1 MHLLSIIH
9 TFYFFALSI
18 FDNTPHIIYGSNSG
32 ICNLNRLNHVLLCN
46 NPNKILYVYIKAYFY
61 HIKRKKFSWS
71 YKMDHKKAIK
81 IGFTCFTLCIMGL
94 CLLEIAGT
102 TPESDAW
109 YNKGYALSQQNK
121 FDESI
126 KAYDKAIEINPQL
139 RSSAQ

>member
-1 MHLLSIIH
+1 
-9 TFYFFALSI
+9 
-18 FDNTPHIIYGSNSG
+18 
-32 ICNLNRLNHVLLCN
+32 
-46 NPNKILYVYIKAYFY
+46 
-61 HIKRKKFSWS
+61 
-71 YKMDHKKAIK
+71 MDHKKAIK

-109 YNKGYALSQQNK
+109 YNKGYSLSQQNK

>member
-1 MHLLSIIH
+1 
-9 TFYFFALSI
+9 
-18 FDNTPHIIYGSNSG
+18 
-32 ICNLNRLNHVLLCN
+32 
-46 NPNKILYVYIKAYFY
+46 
-61 HIKRKKFSWS
+61 
-71 YKMDHKKAIK
+71 
-81 IGFTCFTLCIMGL
+81 MGL